1 MNGLYAA
8 LDRSNRL
15 LEKLLGAL
23 LLALLAFFF
32 FSVLYQIL
40 NRNIPALPNAYWT
53 EELSRFAFQWM
64 VLLGTAVGVLRNDH
78 FVLEAF
84 PAGSWPSRATTVLR
98 ELALLGIALVFV
110 LQGYGFGMGGLRRTS
125 TAAGLPMI
133 YVYMGFTVCGV
144 LMLAFCAQRLLGIAL
159 FGVPGMRERL
169 DAPGPAGT
177 EVPGT
182 DEPPGAPPGAPND
195 APAAGRATGGAPR

>member
-1 MNGLYAA
+1 MNGLYGA

-15 LEKLLGAL
+15 LEKFLGAL

-84 PAGSWPSRATTVLR
+84 PAGSLLSRATTVLR

-110 LQGYGFGMGGLRRTS
+110 FQGYGFGMGGLRRTS

-144 LMLAFCAQRLLGIAL
+144 LMLVFCLQRLLGIAL
-159 FGVPGMRERL
+159 FGAPGMRERL
-169 DAPGPAGT
+169 DAPGPV
-177 EVPGT
+177 EVDVPG
-182 DEPPGAPPGAPND
+182 DDDDADAPDGAPVTGR
-195 APAAGRATGGAPR
+195 AAGGTTEGTPR